1 MRAHRKVAEK
11 LIAKGRMKE
20 AGLACIEAAK
30 GNGRWDSAYSSLTPP
45 KIPEDL
51 EVALRN
57 IGAFKRSTSMSN
69 SSQLQFIFW
78 INQAKRPVSR
88 AKRINEI
95 VGKVSP

>member
-1 MRAHRKVAEK
+1 
-11 LIAKGRMKE
+11 MKE

-30 GNGRWDSAYSSLTPP
+30 RNGRWDSAYSSLNPP

-57 IGAFKRSTSMSN
+57 IGVFERFTSMSN
-69 SSQLQFIFW
+69 SAQLRYIFW

-88 AKRINEI
+88 AKRVDEV